1 MNATNE
7 IAKNFHSPVRGIDIP
22 MMRHEL
28 ESAAALTMPD
38 LTHEL
43 CCQREELPALHFW
56 IGSELPSDWQVARL
70 MATCFEAGRR
80 YGLLSAIELLH
91 PDTQIDDDDPFS
103 RQRIKYGGV
112 QTVEQAQAINEF
124 EAVFNQT
131 MADIEREFPA
141 AFEDETRTAK
151 RLLRLK
157 REQPQLYELLRDV
170 VRAERNATPSQ
181 EVPQRRTRC
190 RNNHQAKKPEQPLA
204 PPPPELHVV
213 TKEHEG

>member
-1 MNATNE
+1 MTPSKE
-7 IAKNFHSPVRGIDIP
+7 LAKNFHSPERGIDIP

-28 ESAAALTMPD
+28 ESAAALAMPD

-43 CCQREELPALHFW
+43 CCQREEIPALRFW

-80 YGLLSAIELLH
+80 YGLLSAIELMH
-91 PDTQIDDDDPFS
+91 PDIRIDDDDPDS

-112 QTVEQAQAINEF
+112 QTVEQAEAINDF
-124 EAVFNQT
+124 ERIFDET

-141 AFEDETRTAK
+141 AFQDETRTAQ

-157 REQPQLYELLRDV
+157 RQQPQLYELLRDV
-170 VRAERNATPSQ
+170 VRAERTGEPSPEMPRHRQRCNGNHHAQ
-181 EVPQRRTRC
+181 EPQ
-190 RNNHQAKKPEQPLA
+190 QPPA
-204 PPPPELHVV
+204 AAAGDLHIPGQGA
-213 TKEHEG
+213 ER